1 MKGKWMAVM
10 GTGVMA
16 AVLFVAVPCFAA
28 DADEAVR
35 GGSIVLHH
43 ESEAQF
49 PALAKISHNQA
60 VSAALKAIRGRI
72 LKTEL
77 EDENGFLVY
86 EVEVV
91 RPDKRIMEVMVD
103 AGTGKV
109 LATEPDHDA
118 GHEAHHGGDND

>member
-1 MKGKWMAVM
+1 MAAALSMAV
-10 GTGVMA
+10 
-16 AVLFVAVPCFAA
+16 PSFAA
-28 DADEAVR
+28 GGSNEVK

-43 ESEAQF
+43 QSEAQF
-49 PALAKISHNQA
+49 PALAKISHAQA
-60 VSAALKAIRGRI
+60 ISAALKAVKGRP

-91 RPDKRIMEVMVD
+91 RADNVIMEVMVD

-109 LATEPDHDA
+109 LAMERDEDA
-118 GHEAHHGGDND
+118 GHEGHHGGDHD